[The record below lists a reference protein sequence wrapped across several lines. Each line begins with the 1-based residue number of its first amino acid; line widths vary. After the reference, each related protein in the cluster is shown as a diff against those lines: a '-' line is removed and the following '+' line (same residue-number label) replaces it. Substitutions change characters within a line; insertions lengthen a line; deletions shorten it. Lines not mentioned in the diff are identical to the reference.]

1 MTVAVGIRVVA
12 EDDASALAEVLGRNR
27 TFLAPWDPVR
37 DDAYFTVDGQRDLLA
52 SSLRRHRHGL
62 DWPGVITVD
71 AAPVGRVN
79 LNNVIRGAFCSADL
93 GYWVDQARSGCG
105 VATAAVGAVVRL
117 AFTELDLHRVQAGT
131 LLHNRGSQKVL
142 ERNGFMPIGV
152 APRYLHIAGRWQDH
166 LLFQRLADD
175 PSNRPTPSEPSLSR
189 FHRRSRSGGQSSR
202 LRCSSPISPYG

>member
-1 MTVAVGIRVVA
+1 MAVGIRVVT
-12 EDDASALAEVLGRNR
+12 EDDASTLAELLTGNR

-52 SSLRRHRHGL
+52 RSLRRLRSGI

-71 AAPVGRVN
+71 GAPVGRVN

-93 GYWVDQARSGCG
+93 GYWVDQAHNGRG
-105 VATAAVGAVVRL
+105 VATAAVGAVVQL
-117 AFTELDLHRVQAGT
+117 AFTELGLHRVQAGT

-142 ERNGFMPIGV
+142 ERNGFTPIGV
-152 APRYLHIAGRWQDH
+152 APRYLNIAGRWQDH

-175 PSNRPTPSEPSLSR
+175 PRDVP
-189 FHRRSRSGGQSSR
+189 
-202 LRCSSPISPYG
+202 

>member
-1 MTVAVGIRVVA
+1 MAVGIRVVA
-12 EDDASALAEVLGRNR
+12 EDDASTLAELLTRNR

-37 DDAYFTVDGQRDLLA
+37 DDAYFTVDGQRDLLTR
-52 SSLRRHRHGL
+52 SLRRLRSGI

-71 AAPVGRVN
+71 GAPVGRVN

-93 GYWVDQARSGCG
+93 GYWVDQAHNGCG

-142 ERNGFMPIGV
+142 ERNRFSRIGV
-152 APRYLHIAGRWQDH
+152 APRYLNIAGRWQDH
-166 LLFQRLADD
+166 LLFQRLADA
-175 PSNRPTPSEPSLSR
+175 PGNVP
-189 FHRRSRSGGQSSR
+189 
-202 LRCSSPISPYG
+202 

>member
-1 MTVAVGIRVVA
+1 MAVGIRVVT
-12 EDDASALAEVLGRNR
+12 EDDASTLAELVTGNR

-52 SSLRRHRHGL
+52 RSLRRLRSGI

-71 AAPVGRVN
+71 GAPVGRVN

-93 GYWVDQARSGCG
+93 GYWVDQAHNGRG
-105 VATAAVGAVVRL
+105 VATAAVGAVVQL
-117 AFTELDLHRVQAGT
+117 AFTELGLHRVQAGT

-142 ERNGFMPIGV
+142 ERNGFTPIGV
-152 APRYLHIAGRWQDH
+152 APRYLNIAGRWQDH

-175 PSNRPTPSEPSLSR
+175 PRDVP
-189 FHRRSRSGGQSSR
+189 
-202 LRCSSPISPYG
+202 